1 MSSTRSRL
9 RAPALAAVA
18 LAASL
23 GLLSQGALVAHADDL
38 AAATVAE
45 TSAVASDETVD
56 GEVTAGSAVEEI
68 EATVEP
74 PVVVEVADP
83 VEVAEPS
90 EAVESQ
96 PAEAV
101 EEEPADEAAAEKGAP
116 DLADGAVEGESSDSL
131 TTPVPAEGDEAALPV
146 QEKQAAP
153 EAALVGENLPV
164 VTEDDY
170 FVIAPGGTV
179 SIGSPGLLHND
190 SDPEKDPIITQQF
203 SFTTWLG
210 NTGHI
215 GGHGEFSFTAA
226 PGFTGTDIMTYY
238 AQDEGTGH
246 GGTTGTIYVTVQA
259 NTDPN
264 ENHWPD
270 TLPDTY
276 TTPQD
281 EPLSMP
287 SHMGVLAN
295 DTDADGDTITTQ
307 AIGPTATDKGGTIII
322 DADGSFYYTPPAG
335 FIGED
340 HIGYIARDTFGGGV
354 WGSLVISVTPTGS
367 IPAGPNDAPV
377 AVNDEYFTPVNVPLH
392 IDAATGALLN
402 DYDPEGTALTAS
414 NDWGPSAAGGVG
426 TVTTDGGFIY
436 TAPTGVM
443 PKESDYFPYTVT
455 DEAGLSSTAIISIT
469 FTDAA
474 AIVDEPGDPGGNT
487 GTDHGHPGDSGNSG
501 DPSVPAGDSDQPTVG
516 ETDGETPSPE
526 LPSTPIVTASQTT
539 GSFRDDDE
547 LAFTGFGVWPLIGG
561 SVTVLV
567 LGAAGLAIARRRR
580 AGGES

>member
-56 GEVTAGSAVEEI
+56 GEVAAGSAVEEI

-74 PVVVEVADP
+74 PIVVEVADP

-101 EEEPADEAAAEKGAP
+101 EGEAADEVAAETGAP
-116 DLADGAVEGESSDSL
+116 DLA
-131 TTPVPAEGDEAALPV
+131 DEAALPV
-146 QEKQAAP
+146 QEEQAAP

-170 FVIAPGGTV
+170 FVIAPGDTV

-226 PGFTGTDIMTYY
+226 PGFTGTDTMTYY

-259 NTDPN
+259 NTDPH

-307 AIGPTATDKGGTIII
+307 AIGPTATDKGGTVII

-354 WGSLVISVTPTGS
+354 WGSLVISVTPIGS
-367 IPAGPNDAPV
+367 IPAGPNGAPV

-436 TAPTGVM
+436 TAPTGMM

-469 FTDAA
+469 FTD
-474 AIVDEPGDPGGNT
+474 EPGDPDGST

-539 GSFRDDDE
+539 GSLRDDE

-580 AGGES
+580 AGDES